1 MSQNLEEDF
10 HNFLEIA
17 KCCTTLKTWLDSRL
31 VVRWRVIVS
40 WNSLQLLVLDPSVP
54 RKWVAPRLSW
64 KNLTKYVCFFVLGNI
79 PRNIPAGILRWWE
92 FLGIWSEWMDVKG
105 SNRAVWSP
113 KFLVNH
119 WVVCGC
125 EERTGAQTP
134 STMPCPSLIQSTITS
149 KSHLNVQWSKLKTN
163 IYGKS
168 SIVYKDKERADLFT
182 AMFSLMLKENP
193 VAVTSWF
200 IDLKGYFMRREH
212 PVSAYNFSIGWH
224 KWMTFYYHDLFSTR
238 PKSMRNDWTKQK
250 TSCWMIFFEEYTAGI
265 QQ

>member
-1 MSQNLEEDF
+1 MACPKIWN
-10 HNFLEIA
+10 
-17 KCCTTLKTWLDSRL
+17 KTSIIFSRL
-31 VVRWRVIVS
+31 PSAVPLWRHDSTPDS
-40 WNSLQLLVLDPSVP
+40 WSGGESSCHGTLYSFWSWILQCLASELRHGCPGRIWPNMCV
-54 RKWVAPRLSW
+54 
-64 KNLTKYVCFFVLGNI
+64 FFVLGNI

-92 FLGIWSEWMDVKG
+92 FLGISSESVDVKG

-168 SIVYKDKERADLFT
+168 SICVQ
-182 AMFSLMLKENP
+182 
-193 VAVTSWF
+193 
-200 IDLKGYFMRREH
+200 G
-212 PVSAYNFSIGWH
+212 
-224 KWMTFYYHDLFSTR
+224 
-238 PKSMRNDWTKQK
+238 
-250 TSCWMIFFEEYTAGI
+250 
-265 QQ
+265 